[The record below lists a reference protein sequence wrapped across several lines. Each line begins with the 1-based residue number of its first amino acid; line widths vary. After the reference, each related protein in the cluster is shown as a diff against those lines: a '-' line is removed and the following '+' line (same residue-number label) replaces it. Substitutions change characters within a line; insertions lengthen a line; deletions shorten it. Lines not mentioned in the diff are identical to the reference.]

1 MINIVITISIILK
14 ELQDQFIKDILSD
27 IFYNILDYILND
39 IIELNLRLTI
49 FYNYIIELPEL
60 CKILKKDI

>member
-39 IIELNLRLTI
+39 IIELDSRLAVFYDYIVELLKLR
-49 FYNYIIELPEL
+49 
-60 CKILKKDI
+60 KVLKKDI